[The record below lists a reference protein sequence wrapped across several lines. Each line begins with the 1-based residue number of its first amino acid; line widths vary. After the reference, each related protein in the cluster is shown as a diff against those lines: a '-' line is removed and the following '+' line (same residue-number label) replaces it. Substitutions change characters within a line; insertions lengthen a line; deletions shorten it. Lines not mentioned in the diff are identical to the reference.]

1 MGGGGGVI
9 RDDRGRILGGFAE
22 PLRAESAKETELTA
36 LNRGLEIAKGLGSG
50 VWIETDSLEM
60 VNLITKE
67 SRGAAQIRHLLT
79 DIRNKLRGLNFK
91 ITHICRE
98 GNKVADYLAK
108 QGGNREDRITFDQ
121 DSAPPMVKI
130 LARMDRMGIPSVRE

>member
-9 RDDRGRILGGFAE
+9 RDECGRILGSFAE
-22 PLRAESAKETELTA
+22 PLRAESAKETELMA
-36 LNRGLEIAKGLGSG
+36 LNRGIEIAKGLGNE

-60 VNLITKE
+60 VNLIKKE
-67 SRGAAQIRHLLT
+67 SRGAAQIRHLVT

-98 GNKVADYLAK
+98 GNKVAGYLAK
-108 QGGNREDRITFDQ
+108 QGGNREDQITFDQ
-121 DSAPPMVKI
+121 NSAQPMVKA
-130 LARMDRMGIPSVRE
+130 LARMDRMVIPNVRE